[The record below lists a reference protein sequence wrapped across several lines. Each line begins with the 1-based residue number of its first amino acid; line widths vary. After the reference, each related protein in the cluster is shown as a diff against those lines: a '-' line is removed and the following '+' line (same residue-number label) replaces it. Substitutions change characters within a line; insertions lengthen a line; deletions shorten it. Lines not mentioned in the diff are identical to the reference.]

1 MHLQSTQYNPVCEK
15 ENSIGSSSTF
25 RQWYISGMRVRINRS
40 GFCADLQSNRNGEL
54 AQGDVMMLGAYIGL
68 TLVNSFELPYLWAV
82 PATAFLMILLGA
94 ILERVFLD
102 P

>member
-54 AQGDVMMLGAYIGL
+54 RAGRRDDAWCLHWINA
-68 TLVNSFELPYLWAV
+68 S
-82 PATAFLMILLGA
+82 
-94 ILERVFLD
+94 
-102 P
+102 